1 MARIKRGRAEG
12 TVCVNG
18 VIFFSSYPIMDT
30 IMFAEYI
37 QAALET
43 AEYEVIDNPEPF
55 YVHVPGLVGVWA
67 TGKTV
72 EDCRKELI
80 EVIEEWIVAKLQW
93 GQPIPPMSSRLSQDG
108 SW

>member
-1 MARIKRGRAEG
+1 
-12 TVCVNG
+12 
-18 VIFFSSYPIMDT
+18 MDT

-37 QAALET
+37 QAALEK

-55 YVHVPGLVGVWA
+55 YAHVPSLVGVWA

-93 GQPIPPMSSRLSQDG
+93 GQPIPPMGGLTILASSKEPISVA
-108 SW
+108 

>member
-1 MARIKRGRAEG
+1 
-12 TVCVNG
+12 
-18 VIFFSSYPIMDT
+18 
-30 IMFAEYI
+30 MFAEYI
-37 QAALET
+37 QAALEM

-55 YVHVPGLVGVWA
+55 YAHVPGLVGVWA

-93 GQPIPPMSSRLSQDG
+93 GQPIPPMGGLTILASSKEPISVA
-108 SW
+108 

>member
-1 MARIKRGRAEG
+1 
-12 TVCVNG
+12 
-18 VIFFSSYPIMDT
+18 
-30 IMFAEYI
+30 MFAEYI
-37 QAALET
+37 QAALEK

-55 YVHVPGLVGVWA
+55 YAHVSGLVGVWA

-93 GQPIPPMSSRLSQDG
+93 GQPIPPMGGLTILTSSKEPISVA
-108 SW
+108 

>member
-1 MARIKRGRAEG
+1 
-12 TVCVNG
+12 
-18 VIFFSSYPIMDT
+18 MDT

-37 QAALET
+37 QAALEK

-55 YVHVPGLVGVWA
+55 YAHVPGLVGVWA

-93 GQPIPPMSSRLSQDG
+93 GQPIPPMGGLTILTSSKEPISVA
-108 SW
+108 